1 MIAPIAVVY
10 CCFYRKFLFASKP
23 KISSRDLLIMF
34 PLLSTKVVFLNKLKL
49 GCCCFVL
56 KYGDNKDQQT
66 GLRVKDTQRA
76 AESNYNSIFDR
87 SNYTNDK
94 EQNSRF
100 FFLCTFL
107 ILDNGKNFSSSRK
120 FNCE

>member
-1 MIAPIAVVY
+1 
-10 CCFYRKFLFASKP
+10 
-23 KISSRDLLIMF
+23 MF

-76 AESNYNSIFDR
+76 AESNYKSIFDR
-87 SNYTNDK
+87 SNYTYDK
-94 EQNSRF
+94 KQNSRF
-100 FFLCTFL
+100 FSFVRF
-107 ILDNGKNFSSSRK
+107 
-120 FNCE
+120 

>member
-1 MIAPIAVVY
+1 
-10 CCFYRKFLFASKP
+10 
-23 KISSRDLLIMF
+23 MF

-94 EQNSRF
+94 KQNSRF
-100 FFLCTFL
+100 FFPLYV
-107 ILDNGKNFSSSRK
+107 
-120 FNCE
+120 FNLRQWKEFQLVQEI

>member
-1 MIAPIAVVY
+1 
-10 CCFYRKFLFASKP
+10 
-23 KISSRDLLIMF
+23 MF

-56 KYGDNKDQQT
+56 KYGDNKDQET

-87 SNYTNDK
+87 NNYTNDK
-94 EQNSRF
+94 KQNSRF

>member
-1 MIAPIAVVY
+1 
-10 CCFYRKFLFASKP
+10 
-23 KISSRDLLIMF
+23 MF

-49 GCCCFVL
+49 VL
-56 KYGDNKDQQT
+56 KYRDNKDQQT

-87 SNYTNDK
+87 NNYTNDK
-94 EQNSRF
+94 KQNSRF